1 MQKKKLNGRKI
12 TLRENE
18 SASLGTPDTR
28 ADSLLFF
35 GREEGTSHSVKA
47 NFYVS
52 VRLGYW
58 RPRSFLGVPLR
69 MFPEG
74 TNI

>member
-1 MQKKKLNGRKI
+1 MTEEYVLLVKKLNSRKI

-35 GREEGTSHSVKA
+35 GREGGTSHSVS
-47 NFYVS
+47 VS
-52 VRLGYW
+52 GVLEAQIF
-58 RPRSFLGVPLR
+58 PRVCL
-69 MFPEG
+69 
-74 TNI
+74 